1 MIARTLH
8 CIFDDNKGGDME
20 DEERDQLVIVLE
32 ESNLSRL
39 DLSLNVWKCR
49 NKSSPSLSP
58 FPQMLTRTRHSK
70 TKQMINR
77 RLIVMFIILFFVC
90 FPLLS

>member
-39 DLSLNVWKCR
+39 DLSLN
-49 NKSSPSLSP
+49 
-58 FPQMLTRTRHSK
+58 M
-70 TKQMINR
+70 
-77 RLIVMFIILFFVC
+77 
-90 FPLLS
+90 